1 MIWHSMRRAV
11 PVMLPAL
18 LALVLIAA
26 PLATLAACPLGHGSM
41 RGLQQEAA
49 PIAAQPEDP
58 GTEAGG
64 TTTGVVDESGVAPVG
79 AEMPGGEAD
88 GMATEDPAALMP
100 DAAAAAPVAEEDVPT
115 SMTTSVDSMAPA
127 PAVVVA
133 PGDGKLP
140 ALPVLRLRC
149 PAAARVLACFVG
161 CIASRRPSHKKVHQR
176 RPL

>member
-1 MIWHSMRRAV
+1 MIWHTMRRAV

-18 LALVLIAA
+18 LALVLIAT
-26 PLATLAACPLGHGSM
+26 PLASLAACPLGHGSM

-88 GMATEDPAALMP
+88 GMATEDPAAVSP
-100 DAAAAAPVAEEDVPT
+100 VAGAAAPVAEQDVPT
-115 SMTTSVDSMAPA
+115 SMTTSVDGMAPA

-133 PGDGKLP
+133 PDDSTLLT
-140 ALPVLRLRC
+140 LPVGRLRC
-149 PAAARVLACFVG
+149 PTAGRELACIHG
-161 CIASRRPSHKKVHQR
+161 CVVQR
-176 RPL
+176 RP